1 MVSNF
6 LGFHGLG
13 VGRLYKPS
21 QYVFPKF
28 LVIFSSSFYFQDQVI
43 KDVDKRVYQYLQTR
57 CQLLLKSYPTTLEED
72 SAELH
77 EAGKVPF
84 IYYVSTCITQNL
96 IWLPKGQLISKANF
110 LFSFEPKNERNYFLI
125 SSLDSK
131 NGSNWKK

>member
-1 MVSNF
+1 M
-6 LGFHGLG
+6 
-13 VGRLYKPS
+13 
-21 QYVFPKF
+21 
-28 LVIFSSSFYFQDQVI
+28 I

-96 IWLPKGQLISKANF
+96 TCVLSGRWIGEILDANDQYFF
-110 LFSFEPKNERNYFLI
+110 LDFLI
-125 SSLDSK
+125 K
-131 NGSNWKK
+131 VNGCFGFLEKKMTKKLVYL